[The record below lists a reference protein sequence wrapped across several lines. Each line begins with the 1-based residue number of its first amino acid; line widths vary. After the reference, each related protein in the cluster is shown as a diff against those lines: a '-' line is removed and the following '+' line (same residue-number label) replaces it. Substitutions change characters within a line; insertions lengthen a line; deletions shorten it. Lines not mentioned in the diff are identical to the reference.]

1 MLDKIINFSLKN
13 NMIVLPLLFKI
24 FQDGEGLKYKFMKIF
39 KSKIFIL
46 PFLLL
51 ISGTIAAQSPAYT
64 YTLEQCIDVALK
76 NNKEMGAYNLKIEEQ
91 KALAKPFMSVD
102 KTNVYCY
109 YDEMNMDN
117 RGCALHVVGIEQ
129 SFAFPTTY
137 YYMNKMEDLE
147 VNMAEYELKKQQFL
161 LMKNVASAYYSV
173 QFLEV
178 KKRYYTLI
186 DSLYARFNAMS
197 ETQLQ
202 AGDIS
207 HLDRLNSRVKGEQ
220 IALEINQ
227 INIEIQ
233 NAYSN
238 LKALMQSDEQF
249 RVADGE
255 MGIVVVNQPDFQSN
269 PEIQQHQLRSQYL
282 KLNTKSEQQ
291 QLLPDIILGYFYG
304 TNFYTDAQ
312 GYHGVE
318 VGVGIPLFWGGQ
330 RAKIKASKFATH
342 ANELLLQNNLIIL
355 EAKYKS
361 LQNELEKYRKI
372 IEFYNHTGKQL
383 SEEITR
389 TAIKSYEAG
398 DIDFYLFTDSMV
410 NALSLILDYYEAV
423 LEYNRVAL
431 EINYLTIE

>member
-76 NNKEMGAYNLKIEEQ
+76 NNKEIGAYNLKIEER
-91 KALAKPFMSVD
+91 KALAKPFMSAD
-102 KTNVYCY
+102 KANVYY
-109 YDEMNMDN
+109 NYDEMNPDDN
-117 RGCALHVVGIEQ
+117 GYTLHVVGVEQ
-129 SFAFPTTY
+129 SFSFPTTY

>member
-1 MLDKIINFSLKN
+1 
-13 NMIVLPLLFKI
+13 
-24 FQDGEGLKYKFMKIF
+24 MKIF

-76 NNKEMGAYNLKIEEQ
+76 NNKEIGAYNLKIEER
-91 KALAKPFMSVD
+91 KALAKPFMSAD
-102 KTNVYCY
+102 KANVYY
-109 YDEMNMDN
+109 NYDEMNPDDN
-117 RGCALHVVGIEQ
+117 GYTLHVVGVEQ
-129 SFAFPTTY
+129 SFSFPTTY

>member
-76 NNKEMGAYNLKIEEQ
+76 NNKEMGAYNLKIEER
-91 KALAKPFMSVD
+91 KALAKPFMSAD
-102 KTNVYCY
+102 KANVYY
-109 YDEMNMDN
+109 NYDEMNPDDN
-117 RGCALHVVGIEQ
+117 GYTLHVVGIEQ

-304 TNFYTDAQ
+304 TNRYTDAR

-330 RAKIKASKFATH
+330 RAKIKASKFAAQ

-355 EAKYKS
+355 EAKYNS
-361 LQNELEKYRKI
+361 LQSELEKYRKI
-372 IEFYNHTGKQL
+372 IEFYNQTGKQL

-398 DIDFYLFTDSMV
+398 DIDFYLFTDSME

>member
-1 MLDKIINFSLKN
+1 
-13 NMIVLPLLFKI
+13 
-24 FQDGEGLKYKFMKIF
+24 
-39 KSKIFIL
+39 
-46 PFLLL
+46 
-51 ISGTIAAQSPAYT
+51 
-64 YTLEQCIDVALK
+64 VALK
-76 NNKEMGAYNLKIEEQ
+76 NNKEIGAYNLKIEER
-91 KALAKPFMSVD
+91 KALAKPFMSAD
-102 KTNVYCY
+102 KANVYY
-109 YDEMNMDN
+109 NYDEMNPDDN
-117 RGCALHVVGIEQ
+117 GYTLHVVGVEQ
-129 SFAFPTTY
+129 SFSFPTTY

-147 VNMAEYELKKQQFL
+147 VNIAEYELKKQQFL

-398 DIDFYLFTDSMV
+398 DIDFYLFTDSME

>member
-24 FQDGEGLKYKFMKIF
+24 FHDEKGLKYQFVR
-39 KSKIFIL
+39 KSKMKNLIL
-46 PFLLL
+46 PLLL
-51 ISGTIAAQSPAYT
+51 VISGTVAAQSPV

-76 NNKEMGAYNLKIEEQ
+76 NNKEIGAYNLKIEER
-91 KALAKPFMSVD
+91 KALAKPFMSAD
-102 KTNVYCY
+102 KANVYY
-109 YDEMNMDN
+109 NYDEMNPDDN
-117 RGCALHVVGIEQ
+117 GYTLHVVGVEQ
-129 SFAFPTTY
+129 SFSFPTTY

-147 VNMAEYELKKQQFL
+147 VNIAEYELKKQQFL

>member
-51 ISGTIAAQSPAYT
+51 ISGTVAAQSPA

-76 NNKEMGAYNLKIEEQ
+76 NNKEIGAYNLKIEER
-91 KALAKPFMSVD
+91 KALAKPFMSAD
-102 KTNVYCY
+102 KANVYY
-109 YDEMNMDN
+109 NYDEMNPDDN
-117 RGCALHVVGIEQ
+117 GYTLHVVGVEQ
-129 SFAFPTTY
+129 SFSFPTTY

-147 VNMAEYELKKQQFL
+147 VNIAEYELKKQQFL

-173 QFLEV
+173 QFLEG
-178 KKRYYTLI
+178 KRRYFTHI
-186 DSLYARFNAMS
+186 DSLYARLNTMS
-197 ETQLQ
+197 EIQLQ
-202 AGDIS
+202 LGDIS
-207 HLDRLNSRVKGEQ
+207 QLDRLNSRAKREQ

>member
-76 NNKEMGAYNLKIEEQ
+76 NNKEIGAYNLKIEER
-91 KALAKPFMSVD
+91 KALAKPFMSAD
-102 KTNVYCY
+102 KANVYY
-109 YDEMNMDN
+109 NYDEMNPDDN
-117 RGCALHVVGIEQ
+117 GYTLHVVGVEQ
-129 SFAFPTTY
+129 SFSFPTTY

-398 DIDFYLFTDSMV
+398 DIDFYLFTDSME